1 MSNGEMK
8 RRAAIKHNLA
18 MAEAEAYA
26 QDRIE
31 QPLKYRH
38 IRVAGSKATLS
49 TAMLL
54 AIAGS
59 MEQSK

>member
-8 RRAAIKHNLA
+8 RRSARKHNLA
-18 MAEAEAYA
+18 LAEAEAYA

-31 QPLKYRH
+31 QPLKYKH
-38 IRVAGSKATLS
+38 IRESKPTLS

-59 MEQSK
+59 MEQLK